1 MYIYDFFK
9 SLDLLRKDM
18 MPDINEIPNK
28 NVFFFGNYR
37 KKDLDKYDIEL
48 SSTDENYLVYSELDN
63 FIELKSFGI
72 DTYLEY
78 IKQLNNEQI
87 YLNDYDPN
95 AFNSS
100 FTEAIWLLAI
110 ISSLEHN
117 PFFDAQ

>member
-48 SSTDENYLVYSELDN
+48 SSTDENYIVYIEIYN
-63 FIELKSFGI
+63 FIELKYFCI
-72 DTYLEY
+72 DNY
-78 IKQLNNEQI
+78 I
-87 YLNDYDPN
+87 
-95 AFNSS
+95 
-100 FTEAIWLLAI
+100 
-110 ISSLEHN
+110 
-117 PFFDAQ
+117 

>member
-63 FIELKSFGI
+63 FIELKSLVLI
-72 DTYLEY
+72 L
-78 IKQLNNEQI
+78 ILNI
-87 YLNDYDPN
+87 
-95 AFNSS
+95 
-100 FTEAIWLLAI
+100 
-110 ISSLEHN
+110 
-117 PFFDAQ
+117 